1 MTHRQMKQLAE
12 KKVQKK
18 TRDIFK
24 KETGA
29 QVERSLGKEAQK
41 EPQEISKLK
50 KKN

>member
-1 MTHRQMKQLAE
+1 MKQLAE
-12 KKVQKK
+12 KEVQKK